1 MNKFIGSM
9 ISAVLLVVTPLAKA
23 GVYGSEN
30 WGEMYWGDNPIS
42 APTATPSISSVVA
55 DEDRITITL
64 TDFPQGT
71 GEDGWSAVTSYTVT
85 CGETTID
92 TSEAS
97 VTISGLVSETEYSC
111 SVTATNS
118 QGSSPALVRV
128 VATSEQLQ
136 GLNFL
141 LICSAINCGKT
152 KGI

>member
-1 MNKFIGSM
+1 MRYL
-9 ISAVLLVVTPLAKA
+9 LLVILVLSGHSLA

-42 APTATPSISSVVA
+42 APTATPAISSVVA
-55 DEDRITITL
+55 DEDQITITL

-71 GEDGWSAVTSYTVT
+71 GEDGWSAVTGYTVT

-97 VTISGLVSETEYSC
+97 VTISGLDSETEYSC

-118 QGSSPALVRV
+118 QGISPALVRV

-136 GLNFL
+136 GLNIL
-141 LICSAINCGKT
+141 LICSAINCSGRE
-152 KGI
+152 GI